1 MQEPKRAVR
10 TKKAGQIEK
19 KSQAVVTGGGEIG
32 GTVGGFFLGTHRIR
46 LQDLYTIWR
55 NSVDLFAA
63 VREISENVGQAG
75 YKWLNVADAESD
87 PNPSSVKLAEFVLN
101 AKKTFRQLKRNIM
114 RDAYV
119 AGSAFVQIERNASG
133 SVLGLQ
139 EIDPRTLKVVT
150 DKYGTILKWIQ
161 QVKADTVM
169 FEPGEVLPFANFS
182 DPDNPV
188 FGISPVETAVWE
200 IRSDQAAVINNYAFF
215 QNSAVPAAQY
225 ILEEGLT
232 DTEVKKT
239 IELINDQL
247 KGSENRHKSAALKG
261 VKEIKILGISP
272 KDMEHEV
279 LRRLTTEKVCAMTG
293 VPKSIL
299 GYTDDVN
306 LANGQEQTLKFW
318 EGTINPVQEG
328 LAEWINTKLLPA
340 IGVTDIKIDFETR
353 SFDDREWNE
362 ASTRADVQTG
372 LMTINEAR
380 KLRGLPEFDEAT
392 YGEHVN
398 RPLIY
403 GVTVTPVE
411 DVGVDFGG
419 NQDPMNPDQ
428 VDAAVKMIDRYA
440 KHHRQGHAAQPKGH

>member
-1 MQEPKRAVR
+1 MQEPQRA
-10 TKKAGQIEK
+10 TKKVKVSK
-19 KSQAVVTGGGEIG
+19 KAAQAVVTGGGEVG
-32 GTVGGFFLGTHRIR
+32 GTVGGFFLGNHRIR

-75 YKWLNVADAESD
+75 YKWLNATDAEKD
-87 PNPSSVKLAEFVLN
+87 PNPGSVKVAEFVLN
-101 AKKTFRQLKRNIM
+101 AKKTFRSLKRNIM

-119 AGSAFVQIERNASG
+119 AGSSFIHLEMNAG
-133 SVLGLQ
+133 GKPLGLQ

-150 DKYGTILKWIQ
+150 DKYGTIIKWIQ

-169 FEPGEVLPFANFS
+169 FEPNEILPFSMFS

-225 ILEEGLT
+225 ILEEGLS
-232 DTEVKKT
+232 DAEVKKT

-261 VKEIKILGISP
+261 VKEIKVLGISP

-306 LANGQEQTLKFW
+306 LANGQEQTQKFW
-318 EGTINPVQEG
+318 EGTINPVQEA
-328 LAEWINTKLLPA
+328 LAEWVNTKLLPVLG
-340 IGVTDIKIDFETR
+340 ISDIKLEFETR

-362 ASTRADVQTG
+362 ASTRADVQNG
-372 LMTINEAR
+372 ILTINEAR
-380 KLRGLPEFDEAT
+380 KFRGLPEFDEAIA
-392 YGEHVN
+392 GEFVN
-398 RPLIY
+398 KPMVY
-403 GVTVTPVE
+403 GVTVTPIE
-411 DVGVDFGG
+411 DVGVDLSGS
-419 NQDPMNPDQ
+419 DPMNGDQ
-428 VDAAVKMIDRYA
+428 IDAAVKMIDQYA
-440 KHHRQGHAAQPKGH
+440 KTRRQGRADQPKGH